1 MARLHVTAL
10 YVIALR
16 LTAGRAAAVW
26 FAAAC
31 IVSAIGGCAPSV
43 RKDFKFR
50 PLSISDHRTA
60 QAMSEVEQFGG
71 SPSGATDRYQAASPS
86 VFETSNLQFWD
97 VTVDDVIRLA
107 MSNGRVLRDL
117 GGQIVS
123 NPGRVV
129 TTDIPELVRSDAST
143 GVAAALAAFDAQWK
157 GTLNYSKTENG
168 LRNPIVGSNITVIK
182 QERGLGSVGITKV
195 GQAGTR
201 FSVTHGHIY
210 DADNVGVPPSRFGEA
225 FDTFLF
231 TEARHPLARGGGR
244 AYNAI
249 AGPNTPFGS
258 YNGYWIASI
267 RSDIAE
273 DELRISVRDYVYS
286 VIRGY
291 WLLRFA
297 YDNVKTRQASRDIA
311 YEELQVIEGKYAE
324 GVIDESVLL
333 QAKDRYLA
341 AQQLFEDALSGPPE
355 RQLAGLLGPSGAVI
369 SGTEL
374 GLRTLERRLRLQIGI
389 PNGEGGLL
397 RPIDEPMQAPMQF
410 DFQEVLRSAMVSRPE
425 LHRQAKVVER
435 HRLEWIAARNLRLP
449 SVDLVG
455 SYRVHGFGQNIFGD
469 PDIAEDSSMSEFLK
483 GNLQDISAG
492 VEITRPVGNR
502 LAATAERNAMVA
514 IARENAILDAQ
525 QLTVSHEVTSAIAEL
540 ERCMRAL
547 ETTAER
553 IQIARKAQENL
564 AAKFAEGIPIPKENV
579 LEASRQL
586 VEIGLAEAIARVDY
600 SIALA
605 SLSLVQGSLLNEV
618 SVYCGSPSSIPY
630 APGAVP
636 TAHPVDGL
644 PQQMLAPESAQNVVP
659 SMPPTISAGTPSS
672 LMPPGIPTAYSI
684 QPNTAVSVTLGAPV
698 PISDAPVGMDSGTG
712 MANVRLSLPVAGSDS
727 ESVRQLATPM
737 GGSQTIMR

>member
-1 MARLHVTAL
+1 MPVKPVTCQAVRWSTHII
-10 YVIALR
+10 YVC
-16 LTAGRAAAVW
+16 AVLCTVFSW
-26 FAAAC
+26 
-31 IVSAIGGCAPSV
+31 GCSPSV

-50 PLSISDHRTA
+50 PLSVSDHRTA
-60 QAMSEVEQFGG
+60 QAIAEAEQFPA
-71 SPSGATDRYQAASPS
+71 PSQMPERYQSVSPG
-86 VFETSNLQFWD
+86 VFETENLQFWD
-97 VTVDDVIRLA
+97 VTVDDVVRMA
-107 MSNGRVLRDL
+107 MANGRVLRDL
-117 GGQIVS
+117 GGRIVS
-123 NPGRVV
+123 NPNQVV
-129 TTDIPELVRSDAST
+129 TTDIPELIRSDAST

-201 FSVTHGHIY
+201 LSVTHGHIY

-258 YNGYWIASI
+258 YNGYWIATI
-267 RSDIAE
+267 RTDIAE
-273 DELRISVRDYVYS
+273 DELRISVRDYLYG

-297 YDNVKTRQASRDIA
+297 YDNVKTRQAARDIA
-311 YEELQVIEGKYAE
+311 YEELQVIEGKFVE

-333 QAKDRYLA
+333 QAKDKYLA
-341 AQQLFEDALSGPPE
+341 AQQLFEDSLAGPPE

-374 GLRTLERRLRLQIGI
+374 GLRPLERRMRLLIGI

-410 DFQEVLRSAMVSRPE
+410 DFQQVLRMAIVSRPE

-435 HRLEWIAARNLRLP
+435 HRLEWLAARNLRLP

-455 SYRVHGFGQNIFGD
+455 SYRVHGFGQKVFGD

-525 QLTVSHEVTSAIAEL
+525 QLEVSHEVTSALAEV
-540 ERCMRAL
+540 ERCLRAL
-547 ETTAER
+547 QTTSER
-553 IQIARKAQENL
+553 IQIATKAHQNL
-564 AAKFAEGIPIPKENV
+564 AEKFAEGLPIPKENV
-579 LEASRQL
+579 LEASRQV
-586 VEIGLAEAIARVDY
+586 VELRLSEAIARVDY

-605 SLSLVQGSLLNEV
+605 SLSVAQGTLLNEV
-618 SVYCGSPSSIPY
+618 SVYCGSPTPPMQSYESSPLMSSGVPQQVLAPGNRSAVVGEGAVVTLEQPVASEFGDAQPY
-630 APGAVP
+630 A
-636 TAHPVDGL
+636 
-644 PQQMLAPESAQNVVP
+644 
-659 SMPPTISAGTPSS
+659 GT
-672 LMPPGIPTAYSI
+672 
-684 QPNTAVSVTLGAPV
+684 SVTLGAPIASSSDVSGVAGVSLSV
-698 PISDAPVGMDSGTG
+698 PIPSE
-712 MANVRLSLPVAGSDS
+712 GS
-727 ESVRQLATPM
+727 EPLLQLAAPIRTTQP
-737 GGSQTIMR
+737 QVR